1 MRYYFLF
8 LTLTG
13 IFQNLNAQLRTDSK
27 APTTTTLPAG
37 TSWQNGHIVV
47 AAGYKATISPND
59 NKVVIISTVSSA
71 TAKPTSVSGTFTCV
85 CSNTNK
91 TNDCSVA
98 VRETEL
104 FCVGEK
110 CGSDCKLYT
119 TIKPSAGFGI
129 TRATKGEIWRR
140 FIPGVKQ

>member
-8 LTLTG
+8 LALTG
-13 IFQNLNAQLRTDSK
+13 IWHNLNAQLRTDAK

-37 TSWQNGHIVV
+37 TSWQNGRIVV

-59 NKVVIISTVSSA
+59 NKVVIISTVTN

-85 CSNTNK
+85 CSDNNK
-91 TNDCSVA
+91 TNDCSVI
-98 VRETEL
+98 VRESSVMCT
-104 FCVGEK
+104 GEK

-119 TIKPSAGFGI
+119 TIKPSAGFAI

-140 FIPGVKQ
+140 FIPAVKQ